1 MRLRKLEGGV
11 AGRGSL
17 ELGRLV
23 AREERLLDTLGGRG
37 EDTGLATSTS
47 SEASDKC
54 GSEVSGADCHMGLVI
69 TEILLQGDTSESRG
83 NIEIDI
89 SSMESSSEV
98 RVVMCSR
105 MFVLVLQKRSIRRFV
120 ITEKAPTIKT
130 LC

>member
-54 GSEVSGADCHMGLVI
+54 GSEVSGADCHMSLVI
-69 TEILLQGDTSESRG
+69 TSAANRLIG
-83 NIEIDI
+83 
-89 SSMESSSEV
+89 EV
-98 RVVMCSR
+98 VQSR
-105 MFVLVLQKRSIRRFV
+105 MGGY
-120 ITEKAPTIKT
+120 KT

>member
-1 MRLRKLEGGV
+1 M
-11 AGRGSL
+11 
-17 ELGRLV
+17 V

-54 GSEVSGADCHMGLVI
+54 GSEVSASNTVHMSLVI

-105 MFVLVLQKRSIRRFV
+105 MFVCTRH
-120 ITEKAPTIKT
+120 APVASTNH
-130 LC
+130 CDQ

>member
-1 MRLRKLEGGV
+1 MSLRLRKLEGGV

-54 GSEVSGADCHMGLVI
+54 GSEVSGADCHMSLVI

-98 RVVMCSR
+98 RVVMVVMYSR
-105 MFVLVLQKRSIRRFV
+105 VFVCTRH
-120 ITEKAPTIKT
+120 APVASTNH
-130 LC
+130 CDQ